1 MKYEQL
7 QLTAVEN
14 LLIVMKK
21 QLDELQQQVARLT
34 EGNSTVKRKL

>member
-7 QLTAVEN
+7 QLTAVAN

-34 EGNSTVKRKL
+34 EGNSTVSGKL

>member
-34 EGNSTVKRKL
+34 EGNSTVSRKL

>member
-7 QLTAVEN
+7 QLTSVEN

-34 EGNSTVKRKL
+34 